1 MPLSI
6 QTVEP
11 DDYLHNP
18 DPLRDRDIDRGGHIF
33 TARGIAN
40 LGCLLF
46 LGGGIM
52 MLLYGYFPP
61 HLLKCSLRK
70 LSFVIQC
77 RYVVTHYLISVN
89 DR

>member
-6 QTVEP
+6 SAVEP

-33 TARGIAN
+33 TGRGIAN
-40 LGCLLF
+40 LGCLFF

-52 MLLYGYFPP
+52 MLLYGHFFC
-61 HLLKCSLRK
+61 LSMWFRK
-70 LSFVIQC
+70 LSLVHFYDAVP
-77 RYVVTHYLISVN
+77 VSGSAFHF
-89 DR
+89 